1 MNQLSKFHL
10 IITEHLLMNPSLKTT
25 LFTEQLTERF
35 KKTHWEQKNYTLEH
49 FVLQISRQCLFTKC
63 YKSKF
68 LKKIFRRLFY
78 EITSEKCLTFNKL
91 FYFESTTNKTESD
104 TFRSEKTFFFRS
116 KWIFISFLDVSI
128 FVQAWST
135 FQIYFYP
142 KAIRLQNKA
151 CLLDLFENK
160 FRKNKQTFIFSS
172 IKAIRRRC
180 AKLFA
185 GLSSIKIQLGSICW
199 TLDL

>member
-1 MNQLSKFHL
+1 MKKLFVLIGTPFQTFFNCHGMNQLSKFHL

-63 YKSKF
+63 YKSRF
-68 LKKIFRRLFY
+68 LKKIYRRLFY

-104 TFRSEKTFFFRS
+104 TFRSEKTFFFFDRNG
-116 KWIFISFLDVSI
+116 FSFP
-128 FVQAWST
+128 F
-135 FQIYFYP
+135 
-142 KAIRLQNKA
+142 
-151 CLLDLFENK
+151 
-160 FRKNKQTFIFSS
+160 
-172 IKAIRRRC
+172 
-180 AKLFA
+180 
-185 GLSSIKIQLGSICW
+185 
-199 TLDL
+199 